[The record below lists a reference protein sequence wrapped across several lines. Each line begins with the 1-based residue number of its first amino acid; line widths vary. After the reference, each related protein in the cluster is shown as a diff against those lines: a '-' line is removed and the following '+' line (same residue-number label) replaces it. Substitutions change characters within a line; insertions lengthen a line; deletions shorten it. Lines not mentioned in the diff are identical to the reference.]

1 MRTGLEQGLQSWIE
15 SEIENMVFNHMTNA
29 SSLGISCVILGSAWL
44 RDSSSLVAVWLMYLS
59 PYMPRRPCD
68 RLILYFIIILHC
80 ASERVLQATGVH
92 NERPQVPCI

>member
-15 SEIENMVFNHMTNA
+15 SEIENMVFNHKTKA
-29 SSLGISCVILGSAWL
+29 SFLGISCVILGRTWL
-44 RDSSSLVAVWLMYLS
+44 RDSSSLVAVCLMYLS
-59 PYMPRRPCD
+59 PYMPGRPCG
-68 RLILYFIIILHC
+68 RLILYFIIVFHC

>member
-15 SEIENMVFNHMTNA
+15 SEIENMVFNHKTDA
-29 SSLGISCVILGSAWL
+29 LSHGISCVILGRAGL
-44 RDSSSLVAVWLMYLS
+44 RDSSSLVAVWLMFLS
-59 PYMPRRPCD
+59 PNMPGRPCS
-68 RLILYFIIILHC
+68 RLILYFIIVFHC

>member
-1 MRTGLEQGLQSWIE
+1 MRTGLEQSWIE
-15 SEIENMVFNHMTNA
+15 SEIENMVFNHKTKA
-29 SSLGISCVILGSAWL
+29 SFLGISCVILGRAWL

-59 PYMPRRPCD
+59 PYMPGRPCG
-68 RLILYFIIILHC
+68 RLILYFIIVFHC